1 MAGAVVSAQ
10 ERRKLLAAN
19 SPRLGEV
26 GLAFLELGRWGEAL
40 ECLAA
45 ARETSGLER
54 LRDLALDA
62 GDYFYAKAA
71 AHALG
76 QELSDQQLA
85 QIAQTARESGKDAF
99 AAAAEAND

>member
-1 MAGAVVSAQ
+1 MAAAVVSAQ

-19 SPRLGEV
+19 SPRLAEV

-45 ARETSGLER
+45 AQDTSGLEQ
-54 LRDLALDA
+54 LRDLALAA
-62 GDYFYAKAA
+62 GDYFYTTAA
-71 AHALG
+71 ARALG
-76 QELSDQQLA
+76 QELSDQQMA
-85 QIAQTARESGKDAF
+85 QIAQTARQGGKDTF